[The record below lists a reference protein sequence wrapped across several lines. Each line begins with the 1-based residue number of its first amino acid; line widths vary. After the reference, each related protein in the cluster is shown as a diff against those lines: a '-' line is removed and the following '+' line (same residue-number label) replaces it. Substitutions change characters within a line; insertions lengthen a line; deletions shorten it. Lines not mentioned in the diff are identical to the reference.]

1 VDNRLIS
8 TRKEKNPM
16 LPESLVIERFEGAN
30 QAQRVLRLNGP
41 LTATTA
47 VPFQN
52 ALRGENAGTMI
63 LDLSQVPYMDSVG
76 LGSLVGMYVSC
87 QKAGR
92 RIALS
97 GLNPRVWQLFQIT
110 KLEPFFLVFP
120 SLADAVEALTNAGRA

>member
-1 VDNRLIS
+1 
-8 TRKEKNPM
+8 M

-30 QAQRVLRLNGP
+30 QAQRVLRINGP
-41 LTATTA
+41 LTANTS

-63 LDLSQVPYMDSVG
+63 LDLSNVPYMDSVG
-76 LGSLVGMYVSC
+76 LGSLVATYVSC
-87 QKAGR
+87 QKSGR

-97 GLNPRVWQLFQIT
+97 GVNPRVWQLFQIT

-120 SLADAVEALTNAGRA
+120 SLTDAVDALTNASRA